1 MKTIFELKAKIPYDP
16 DTFETV
22 RKAATDLL
30 TNAKKE
36 NATQAIVLYSAS
48 GKTYRKIIENACSE
62 DKKAEK
68 ELLAELKAAADTEI
82 RYVLCMWQD
91 HNIDIPSFAF
101 RRMLVELDPQ
111 NQDALLFVTTKEGIA
126 VIKASSTMK

>member
-30 TNAKKE
+30 ANAKKE
-36 NATQAIVLYSAS
+36 NTTQAIVLYCAS

-68 ELLAELKAAADTEI
+68 GFSVLVLFRVYGDLENCHKELYNYEAAY
-82 RYVLCMWQD
+82 RYSAKRMSLL
-91 HNIDIPSFAF
+91 SAF
-101 RRMLVELDPQ
+101 R
-111 NQDALLFVTTKEGIA
+111 A
-126 VIKASSTMK
+126 